1 MLVCREHSL
10 LKNGSLGK
18 AGCGVKFAFR
28 LVYWL
33 KVPKHQGKA
42 SFFFLVCLEV
52 VGMELLGMWDLG
64 YLAWT
69 KATDLTKHGEFFSVY
84 LGRIIS
90 LLFGHI
96 HV

>member
-1 MLVCREHSL
+1 M
-10 LKNGSLGK
+10 
-18 AGCGVKFAFR
+18 KFAFR
-28 LVYWL
+28 LIYWL

-42 SFFFLVCLEV
+42 SFFLVYLEV

>member
-1 MLVCREHSL
+1 MWGEICIQIDILAQSPQAPGE
-10 LKNGSLGK
+10 G
-18 AGCGVKFAFR
+18 
-28 LVYWL
+28 
-33 KVPKHQGKA
+33 
-42 SFFFLVCLEV
+42 FFFLVYLEV

>member
-1 MLVCREHSL
+1 MWGEICIQIGILAQSPQAPGE
-10 LKNGSLGK
+10 G
-18 AGCGVKFAFR
+18 F
-28 LVYWL
+28 
-33 KVPKHQGKA
+33 
-42 SFFFLVCLEV
+42 FFFLVCLEV

>member
-1 MLVCREHSL
+1 
-10 LKNGSLGK
+10 
-18 AGCGVKFAFR
+18 
-28 LVYWL
+28 
-33 KVPKHQGKA
+33 
-42 SFFFLVCLEV
+42 
-52 VGMELLGMWDLG
+52 MELLGMWDLG

>member
-1 MLVCREHSL
+1 M
-10 LKNGSLGK
+10 
-18 AGCGVKFAFR
+18 KFAFR

-42 SFFFLVCLEV
+42 SFFLVCLEV